1 MNQKPS
7 ARFLGRGAA
16 HLPSLLALAAVA
28 GCGGGGS
35 GGGTAAPATTL
46 NCQTNCVS
54 GTAAS
59 GKPIAGAVVTLVDST
74 GATRSATTGADGTYK
89 VDSTGLVAPFLIKVT
104 TGSGATFYSVST
116 DANAMT
122 VINLT
127 QLTDLLVRTWYGAEG
142 IDPGTAFS
150 APAANPA
157 PSPVV
162 MPTLSA
168 GVQRIV
174 QLGLT
179 ANGVSSGFNP
189 VSTPFV
195 ANGTGIDALLD
206 ATRITVT
213 SPAAATVTIVSGT
226 VSQSTSLAFGA
237 GSVTATTTTT
247 NSAANTTSSS
257 VTTAAVPVGSGS
269 ASALT
274 ALTAALNA
282 FVTTINTKGAMLMA
296 SDLVPYV
303 DPSLLKDGE
312 NATQFINDVVSSLG
326 GATITFQVQSIAS
339 LDLTKG
345 LAQLNLLLTQ
355 TMSGQSATQAN
366 TLAFRLVNGNW
377 LISGNGLPYK
387 FGAQA
392 EMIVNQGVIGGWNR
406 CNGAAGGNGMAI
418 NVDVRA
424 IAGQFSSGSISGGG
438 AIWPNNVTT
447 LPTQCVTSSALA
459 AGPSN
464 LANGLTFDTFFI
476 NTGPIATANLPSAG
490 TPITASML
498 RAGSGGSV
506 IPATLA
512 LNAWTSDPVTI
523 TAPTNSALS
532 SIVFGASTPVN
543 WTLPTTYA
551 IQDVKLNALV
561 FTGSQSSPST
571 LQCSAKQPALSNNAT
586 SGSVVIPATCGG
598 LPVVSVNIN
607 LGVNGVNGER
617 SQAIFSLQ

>member
-7 ARFLGRGAA
+7 ARFFSRGAA

-28 GCGGGGS
+28 GCGGGG
-35 GGGTAAPATTL
+35 GTAAPATTL
-46 NCQTNCVS
+46 SCQTNCVS

-59 GKPIAGAVVTLVDST
+59 GKPIAGAAVTLVDST
-74 GATRSATTGADGTYK
+74 GATRSATTGADGTYQ

-104 TGSGATFYSVST
+104 TGSGATFYSVSAN
-116 DANAMT
+116 ANAMT
-122 VINLT
+122 VVNLT
-127 QLTDLLVRTWYGAEG
+127 QLTDLLVRTWYGAQN

-157 PSPVV
+157 PSPAV

-168 GVQRIV
+168 GVQRMF
-174 QLGLT
+174 QLWLT
-179 ANGVSSGFNP
+179 ARGVPSGFNL

-195 ANGTGIDALLD
+195 ANGTGIDAVLD
-206 ATRITVT
+206 ATTITAP
-213 SPAAATVTIVSGT
+213 SPAAAIVTIVGGT
-226 VSQSTSLAFGA
+226 VSQSTSLAFSA
-237 GSVTATTTTT
+237 GSVKATTTTT
-247 NSAANTTSSS
+247 DSAAKTTSSN
-257 VTTAAVPVGSGS
+257 VTTTAVPVGSGS

-274 ALTAALNA
+274 ALTAALDA
-282 FVTTINTKGAMLMA
+282 IATTINTKGAALAA
-296 SDLVPYV
+296 SDLVPDV
-303 DPSLLKDGE
+303 DPGLLNDGE
-312 NATQFINDVVSSLG
+312 NATQWLNDTVASVAGS
-326 GATITFQVQSIAS
+326 TIAFQVQGVAS

-345 LAQLNLLLTQ
+345 LAQLNLLITQ
-355 TMSGQSATQAN
+355 TTNGQSATQAD
-366 TLAFRLVNGNW
+366 TFAFRLVNGNW

-387 FGAQA
+387 FQAQA
-392 EMIVNQGVIGGWNR
+392 EMIVNQGLIGGWNQ

-418 NVDVRA
+418 NVGVTA
-424 IAGQFSSGSISGGG
+424 LAGQFSSGSISGGG

-447 LPTQCVTSSALA
+447 TPTQCVTSSALA
-459 AGPSN
+459 AGASS
-464 LANGLTFDTFFI
+464 LANGLTFDNFYI
-476 NTGPIATANLPSAG
+476 NTGPIATANLPPAG

-498 RAGSGGSV
+498 RAGGGGSV

-532 SIVFGASTPVN
+532 AIVFGASTPVN

-551 IQDVKLNALV
+551 IQDVKLSALV